1 MMPLTN
7 NIPKAMAEHDGSTL
21 IAKGIEKLQGT
32 VESIHITVGY
42 KGAML
47 ARHVIEHKVS
57 SVFNTEGHG
66 NAWWIFNTL
75 LKYIDEPVLV
85 LTCDNIV
92 ELDADQLLQD
102 YYRKSIPACMLVPVK
117 PVPGLEGDYIF
128 HVNGLVTELNR
139 NKPSEIY
146 CSGIQIINPAKING
160 LMNAQDNFYDVW
172 KRLIHLNQ
180 LACSDIYPKKWFTVD
195 TEEQLDLLNKKASH

>member
-1 MMPLTN
+1 MMPLTAD
-7 NIPKAMAEHDGSTL
+7 IPKAMAGHDGSTL
-21 IAKGIEKLQGT
+21 IARGIEKLQGT

-47 ARHVIEHKVS
+47 AKHVIEHKVS

-75 LKYIDEPVLV
+75 MKHLDEPVLV

-92 ELDADQLLQD
+92 ELDADQLLED
-102 YYRKSIPACMLVPVK
+102 YHRKSDPACMLVPVK

-128 HVNGLVTELNR
+128 HSSGVVTELSR
-139 NKPSEIY
+139 NKPSDIY
-146 CSGIQIINPAKING
+146 CSGIQIINPAKINR
-160 LMNAQDNFYDVW
+160 LVNYNDNFYAVW
-172 KRLIHLNQ
+172 SGLIPMKQ
-180 LACSDIYPKKWFTVD
+180 LCCSDIYPRKWFTVD
-195 TEEQLDLLNKKASH
+195 TEQQLDFLNKNTAR